1 VSFTP
6 RIVRC
11 SEDADEGKGVGLD
24 ADSSVRS
31 GLCTSQQ
38 LGGFITSLPVD
49 VHLNT
54 TSIYTTPL
62 KFDPSS
68 FPSETSPAIPDP
80 EPIPISSP
88 EDDPG
93 LEAPDDLEEEGQAN
107 EEATED
113 TPTPLDE
120 FNDKRQWDLIEG
132 ITNGLKSSSAQD
144 GGDEAGNG
152 DGQGG
157 VVYVVP
163 AYTGPIH
170 YQVPK
175 TGYYCV
181 GEFLSPLHPNFCLAH
196 VLQERRN

>member
-1 VSFTP
+1 
-6 RIVRC
+6 
-11 SEDADEGKGVGLD
+11 LD

-38 LGGFITSLPVD
+38 LGGFITSLPAD
-49 VHLNT
+49 VHLNS

-88 EDDPG
+88 EDDSG
-93 LEAPDDLEEEGQAN
+93 LEAPEELEEEGQAN
-107 EEATED
+107 EEPTED
-113 TPTPLDE
+113 TPTPPWEL
-120 FNDKRQWDLIEG
+120 NDKRQWDLIEG

-181 GEFLSPLHPNFCLAH
+181 GEFLFPPEPQNLPCPCLPSVYKDAGTDEQVSYQSPY
-196 VLQERRN
+196 